1 MRRAGFALFLAV
13 IVGGVCFIAGF
24 FGPMILAPQANQGPM
39 LGIFITGP
47 LGFIAGG
54 IVGLVLPSVAP
65 NNRLLRYF
73 DQMVK

>member
-13 IVGGVCFIAGF
+13 IVGGVCFVAGF

-54 IVGLVLPSVAP
+54 IIGLVLPSVAP

-73 DQMVK
+73 DKTYK